1 MSHATMNFHLLRKH
15 LGNSNASSCAVLCK
29 HPLNIGTCMS
39 VNVYSS
45 QIILLSLHL
54 TAYVTRLETKLNEIL
69 STLGTLQWMNPREY
83 RKYIIESSVTNQRCL
98 GNRLAICPY

>member
-1 MSHATMNFHLLRKH
+1 MHVSEL
-15 LGNSNASSCAVLCK
+15 
-29 HPLNIGTCMS
+29 
-39 VNVYSS
+39 YSS